1 MGNQNLTYTVGEVA
15 VLASIGGAIIGG
27 VFVGCWMVLENPFWR
42 GVIVGALAGA
52 GLMLATVWSAG
63 WRPSRG

>member
-27 VFVGCWMVLENPFWR
+27 AFVGCWMILESPFWR

-52 GLMLATVWSAG
+52 GLMLATVWRAG
-63 WRPSRG
+63 WRPRRG